1 MLKFIDNYPLKN
13 ITTLQI
19 GGPAK
24 KFAAVKTQE
33 ELVQTIQYAKENNLD
48 YLIIGGGSNLLIADE
63 RVDALV
69 IKNEIIGI
77 STSGESKPTP
87 EVPVKVKVKSGT
99 PLQELVDYSI
109 SHQLAGLQKLTG
121 IPGTVGGA
129 IYGNAGAY
137 GQSIS
142 DHLVKVVVLNTSD
155 KLLYGSQVKPG
166 MTKEECQFGYRD
178 SIFKRNHYLILEV
191 EFQLTAGDTIELKKE
206 AEQTLAA
213 RLIKYPPGIKC
224 PGSFFKNLIASDL
237 PAEILARIPA
247 GKIVYGKI
255 PAGTL
260 LEIVGAKGQSVDGIE
275 IAPYHANLFFNTGSG
290 TAKAFYAL
298 AKEYAKKV
306 KEKFGVTL
314 EPEVQLI
321 NLPKL

>member
-1 MLKFIDNYPLKN
+1 MLKFIDNYLLKN
-13 ITTLQI
+13 ITTLSI

-33 ELVQTIQYAKENNLD
+33 ELVQAIQYAKENNLD

-63 RVDALV
+63 GVNALV
-69 IKNEIIGI
+69 IKNEIVGI
-77 STSGESKPTP
+77 SASGESKPTP

-99 PLQELVDYSI
+99 PLQALVDYAI
-109 SHQLAGLQKLTG
+109 SHQLAGLQKLAG

-137 GQSIS
+137 GQAIS
-142 DHLVKVVVLNTSD
+142 DHLITVTTLNPNNLTI
-155 KLLYGSQVKPG
+155 QQFNNP
-166 MTKEECQFGYRD
+166 ECRFGYRD
-178 SIFKRNHYLILEV
+178 SIFKKTHHFILEV

-213 RLIKYPPGIKC
+213 RLIKYPKGIKC

-260 LEIVGAKGQSVDGIE
+260 LEIVGAKDQSVDGIE
-275 IAPYHANLFFNTGSG
+275 IAPYHANLFLNTGTG
-290 TAKAFYAL
+290 TAKAFYTL

-306 KEKFGVTL
+306 KEKFGVIL

-321 NLPKL
+321 NLPPLL